1 MSTEKLDLTEKIC
14 MRVDK
19 TSKNR
24 IIEMSRARGM
34 TQKKLILLAIEKFAS

>member
-1 MSTEKLDLTEKIC
+1 MCTEKLPLTEKIC

-19 TSKNR
+19 ISKNK
-24 IIEMSRARGM
+24 IIDMSRARGM